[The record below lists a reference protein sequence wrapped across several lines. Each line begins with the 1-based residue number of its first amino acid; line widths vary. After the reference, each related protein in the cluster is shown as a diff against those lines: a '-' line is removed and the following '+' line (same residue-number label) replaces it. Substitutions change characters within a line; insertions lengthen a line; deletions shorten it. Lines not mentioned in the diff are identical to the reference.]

1 MSKTN
6 KVKDRRLRI
15 LWVSNSHWCN
25 SGYGVF
31 TRDLLFRLRDDGWP
45 IAEAAFYGLDGNPI
59 EVDKIKVY
67 PKMGDAWGSDS
78 LFYSAMDFKANV
90 AFSMQDIG
98 FLQPQFL
105 DLLMKNKIPWIPYAP
120 IDQEPAPPFVLDK
133 LGFAYK
139 IITFSNFGQKVLEK
153 HGFASTMIYEGTDT
167 SIFKPMDKIACRKEL
182 G

>member
-78 LFYSAMDFKANV
+78 LFHSAMDFKANV

-105 DLLMKNKIPWIPYAP
+105 DLLMKNKIQWIP
-120 IDQEPAPPFVLDK
+120 EPAEKNSEFPKMCFCLQWWPPTKKTRHVKAF
-133 LGFAYK
+133 
-139 IITFSNFGQKVLEK
+139 
-153 HGFASTMIYEGTDT
+153 
-167 SIFKPMDKIACRKEL
+167 RKF
-182 G
+182 